1 MLQPIRR
8 MLQAIP
14 IFVQVVIM
22 PRQHYRLLPD
32 ATAAGLRLDHY
43 VPSQVA
49 ELSRTFLRKIVDM
62 GGVHVGGRR
71 VRKCSTPMRCGELV
85 EIYLDGLPLEI
96 FSLSPQQVLFQDRFL
111 LVVNKPAGVETQPT
125 PARYKGTLYEALLR
139 HLHDPYRPLAQPELG
154 MVQRLDRETSGVM
167 VFSIHAKAHRALTSA
182 FTGRQV
188 GKTYLA
194 LVQGR
199 PDALSGEIR
208 SQLGRSRHGNKM
220 LSVQH
225 GGKEAITRY
234 RLLEAFAEASLIE
247 LELLTGRSHQIRVH
261 CSEQGFPL
269 LGDSLYG
276 GPGHWLQQ
284 EIPRQ
289 MLHAASLCLTHPVTG
304 AALELQAPLPEDMA
318 TLLAT
323 MRRGAKL

>member
-1 MLQPIRR
+1 
-8 MLQAIP
+8 
-14 IFVQVVIM
+14 M

-32 ATAAGLRLDHY
+32 ADSAGIRLDQF
-43 VPSQVA
+43 VPAQVP
-49 ELSRTFLRKIVDM
+49 ELSRTFLRKIVDL

-71 VRKCSTPMRCGELV
+71 VRKCSTAVRCGELV
-85 EIYLDGLPLEI
+85 EIHLDGLPLEI
-96 FSLSPQQVLFQDRFL
+96 FSLSPQQILFQDRFL
-111 LVVNKPAGVETQPT
+111 LAVNKPAGVETQPT

-139 HLHDPYRPLAQPELG
+139 HLHNPYRPLDQPELG

-167 VFSIHAKAHRALTSA
+167 VFSIHAKAHGALTKI
-182 FTGRQV
+182 FTARQV
-188 GKTYLA
+188 EKTYLA

-199 PDALSGEIR
+199 PAAAAGEIR
-208 SQLGRSRHGNKM
+208 SHLGRSRHGNKM
-220 LSVQH
+220 LSVQQ

-234 RLLEAFAEASLIE
+234 RLLETFADSSLIE

-276 GPGHWLQQ
+276 GPDHWQQ
-284 EIPRQ
+284 RQIPRQ
-289 MLHAASLCLTHPVTG
+289 MLHAARLCLTHPVTG

-318 TLLAT
+318 TLLADL
-323 MRRGAKL
+323 RA

>member
-1 MLQPIRR
+1 
-8 MLQAIP
+8 
-14 IFVQVVIM
+14 M

-32 ATAAGLRLDHY
+32 ATHAGVRLDQY
-43 VPSQVA
+43 VPGQVA
-49 ELSRTFLRKIVDM
+49 ELSRTFLRKIVDL

-71 VRKCSTPMRCGELV
+71 VRKCSTAVRSGELV
-85 EIYLDGLPLEI
+85 EIHLDGLPLEI
-96 FSLSPQQVLFQDRFL
+96 FSLSAEQILFQDRFL
-111 LVVNKPAGVETQPT
+111 LAVIKPAGVETQPT

-139 HLHDPYRPLAQPELG
+139 HLHNPYRPLDQPELG

-167 VFSIHAKAHRALTSA
+167 VFSIHAKAHKALTQA
-182 FTGRQV
+182 FTDRKV
-188 GKTYLA
+188 DKRYLA

-199 PDALSGEIR
+199 PGAEAGEIR

-220 LSVQH
+220 LSVKQ

-234 RLLEAFAEASLIE
+234 RVLESFAGASLIE

-276 GPGHWLQQ
+276 GPSHWQQ
-284 EIPRQ
+284 REIPRQ
-289 MLHAASLCLTHPVTG
+289 MLHAATLALSHPVTG
-304 AALELQAPLPEDMA
+304 ASLDLQAPLAADMA
-318 TLLAT
+318 SLLEALRET
-323 MRRGAKL
+323 STA